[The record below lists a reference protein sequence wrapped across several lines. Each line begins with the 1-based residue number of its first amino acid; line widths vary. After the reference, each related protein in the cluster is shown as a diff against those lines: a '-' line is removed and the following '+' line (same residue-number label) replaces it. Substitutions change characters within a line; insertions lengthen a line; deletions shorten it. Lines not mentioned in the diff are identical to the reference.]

1 MILKLGDRWRMA
13 GKAENLLRTV
23 ITELRGR
30 WGTWTRWPMEQ
41 VLGEDGVHPGLEFRN
56 GVQI

>member
-1 MILKLGDRWRMA
+1 MA